1 MYKDFV
7 LHDSDKKLQLQNK
20 VWNLK
25 QRKNK
30 QINKMN
36 TSFDGMNVE
45 GPLWTVRGT
54 LIPFS

>member
-1 MYKDFV
+1 MPKCTKTSKWDFV
-7 LHDSDKKLQLQNK
+7 LHDSDTKFQLQYK
-20 VWNLK
+20 VCKLK

-45 GPLWTVRGT
+45 GPL
-54 LIPFS
+54 